1 MPTETPPTSVVTDR
15 TISVTPA
22 QASRLDAAAHAGVS
36 RAEQLMAQNK
46 AAPIAP
52 TAEDKANF
60 DQGLAAAQAKDRGAA
75 GFNGTK
81 PDEHIS
87 TKVDPEDDPHF
98 KKEGAAPAGEKKVT
112 VPGLPEWKPKTQ
124 EASKHW
130 EEMKAKHAADIAQAK
145 ADVEAA
151 KAELARAKADKSPEV
166 EKLQTELNQ
175 YREILRDVA
184 IERDPEFKQR
194 FGTRQEAAINA
205 AKLAAGE
212 AAGKLEALLKA
223 PSSPWRDEQI
233 NALMEDL
240 PASSQRR
247 VNAALAVLE
256 QIDVERE
263 SEIASRRT
271 TFDQKQSALM
281 TQQQRQH
288 EERVKQLTG
297 AFDATLKEW
306 SDPKSGNPFFVEK
319 EGDDEHNA
327 GVKEGIELSKAIFN
341 GQMEPQ
347 DLARAALWAAM
358 GPRALDVATKAIA
371 RAEKAERMIAKLQ
384 GVQPGAG
391 RGGSVSETP
400 AGGEIPKAGTPQY
413 DEYMRRGLQQAQMAD
428 RQRGG

>member
-1 MPTETPPTSVVTDR
+1 MPTEIPPSSVVTDR
-15 TISVTPA
+15 TISVTPG
-22 QASRLDAAAHAGVS
+22 QSSRLDAAAHAGVS

-46 AAPIAP
+46 SDPIAP

-60 DQGLAAAQAKDRGAA
+60 DQGLAAAQAMDRGVA

-81 PDEHIS
+81 TDAPIS

-98 KKEGAAPAGEKKVT
+98 KKEVSASVDEKKIS

-130 EEMKAKHAADIAQAK
+130 DEMKTRHAADLAQAR

-151 KAELARAKADKSPEV
+151 KAELAKAKEINSPEV
-166 EKLQTELNQ
+166 DNLRKELTQ

-194 FGTRQEAAINA
+194 FGTRQDAAINA

-212 AAGKLEALLKA
+212 SATKLETLLKS
-223 PSSPWRDEQI
+223 PSGPWRDEQI
-233 NALMEDL
+233 NALIEDL

-247 VNAALAVLE
+247 VNASLSILE

-263 SEIASRRT
+263 TEIAVRRT
-271 TFDQKQSALM
+271 SFDQKQSLLL
-281 TQQQRQH
+281 TQQQRQQ
-288 EERVKQLTG
+288 EERMKQLTG
-297 AFDATLKEW
+297 AFDSTLKEW
-306 SDPKSGNPFFVEK
+306 SDPKNGNPFFVEK
-319 EGDDEHNA
+319 DGDNEHNS
-327 GVKEGIELSKAIFN
+327 GVKEGVELSKAIFN
-341 GQMEPQ
+341 GNLEPQ

-358 GPRALDVATKAIA
+358 GPRALKVATDAIA
-371 RAEKAERMIAKLQ
+371 RAEKAEKMIAKIQ
-384 GVQPGAG
+384 GVQPGTG
-391 RGGSVSETP
+391 RGGSVGDVPS
-400 AGGEIPKAGTPQY
+400 GGDVPKAGTSQY
-413 DEYMRRGLQQAQMAD
+413 DDYMRRGLQQAQMAD